1 MTWTRRFQ
9 RITLILDGTFTA
21 QADLPGAD
29 SVFNMAQG
37 PLVIVDIGG
46 FPAGV
51 LQAKGKS
58 LLKNIAVIRSAM
70 RRNISFCF
78 VRIRLK
84 ATSNFLRGN
93 VVV

>member
-29 SVFNMAQG
+29 SVFNMTQG

-58 LLKNIAVIRSAM
+58 LLKNIAIIRSAM

-78 VRIRLK
+78 SDEHDEMK
-84 ATSNFLRGN
+84 TC
-93 VVV
+93 